1 MHTDPI
7 VNMLSV
13 ELGGGTARK
22 GGAQVWRRVSSTP
35 PTRPSGNERTLPT
48 HTPAKRRPH
57 GAPCSHRG
65 QWKAAWPAAPRA
77 CRGGGRGER
86 RRRRCW
92 PATRLP
98 AAAARRLTQRWGSS
112 SGTDMISFCLEACGT
127 SMVTVCSLRA
137 LPQQMSSV
145 GLSRVRAH
153 HCISHL
159 RQTRHTCR
167 QVRVRKRLE
176 CAQNTDHL
184 RRGSRK
190 RCSHSGQTGRGKR
203 GHTVHTCTSC
213 SAACLPEMDS
223 VASPPPFLLIAFR
236 LLFPPPRSPRT
247 STPAS

>member
-1 MHTDPI
+1 M
-7 VNMLSV
+7 
-13 ELGGGTARK
+13 
-22 GGAQVWRRVSSTP
+22 
-35 PTRPSGNERTLPT
+35 
-48 HTPAKRRPH
+48 
-57 GAPCSHRG
+57 
-65 QWKAAWPAAPRA
+65 APRQQHA
-77 CRGGGRGER
+77 AHAALGKRENAPDTYASKASPAWRPVQPPRAVESSLASGATRVQGGRGER